1 MTSVKQRL
9 HWQPWVERVEELIV
23 AVLALLL
30 VLVVVTILGLTV
42 YLFATNVT
50 HIIGNVES
58 VADIQQAS
66 LRSFSGVLLTLLG
79 LELLDTVKV
88 YFRDHQ
94 VRVEVI
100 LLVSLI
106 AMGRHVLEIDLH
118 HTEPLV
124 LIGIASLILV
134 LAVSYYLVKRAQ
146 LTERPQTL
154 GSQVNARRERAP
166 ALTPASSGCAALSAD
181 EIRQEVAATV
191 R

>member
-1 MTSVKQRL
+1 MTSGKHHLQWL
-9 HWQPWVERVEELIV
+9 PWVERVEGAIV

-30 VLVVVTILGLTV
+30 VLVVVAILGLTI
-42 YLFATNVT
+42 YLFTTNIAHT
-50 HIIGNVES
+50 IGSVET
-58 VADIQQAS
+58 VADIQQAA

-124 LIGIASLILV
+124 LLGIASLILV
-134 LAVSYYLVKRAQ
+134 LAASYYLVRRAQ
-146 LTERPQTL
+146 AGGNQGTF
-154 GSQVNARRERAP
+154 
-166 ALTPASSGCAALSAD
+166 SSGAEQGKLDGAAEASGAP
-181 EIRQEVAATV
+181 
-191 R
+191 

>member
-1 MTSVKQRL
+1 MTSGERRL
-9 HWQPWVERVEELIV
+9 NWQPWVERIEAFIV

-30 VLVVVTILGLTV
+30 VLVVLAILGLTI
-42 YLFATNVT
+42 YLFTTNLVRT
-50 HIIGNVES
+50 LSQVET
-58 VADIQQAS
+58 VADMQQAA

-118 HTEPLV
+118 HTEPLTLFGV
-124 LIGIASLILV
+124 ASLILV
-134 LAVSYYLVKRAQ
+134 LAASYYLVKRAQ
-146 LTERPQTL
+146 VGT
-154 GSQVNARRERAP
+154 S
-166 ALTPASSGCAALSAD
+166 
-181 EIRQEVAATV
+181 
-191 R
+191 